1 MAEPLVLVMAGNQ
14 KARSTNSKERI
25 KAPDA
30 LGVIKHC
37 TLAVAPADLSC
48 CLRAVAGRLRRSLLQ
63 LGDQVTGRMPRWKDV
78 IKNTAQTAW
87 DLGRWAERQ
96 GTQSIKRDSYR

>member
-48 CLRAVAGRLRRSLLQ
+48 CLRAVAGQLRRSLLQ
-63 LGDQVTGRMPRWKDV
+63 LGDRVTGRMPRWKDA
-78 IKNTAQTAW
+78 IKNIAQAAW
-87 DLGRWAERQ
+87 DLGRRAAH
-96 GTQSIKRDSYR
+96 